1 MEGPTD
7 GIPDPITIDKAL
19 QGITA
24 HEYVL
29 PAIQREFVWKPD
41 QICAFFDSLMRRYPI
56 GSFLFWEIP
65 ADDLGDYVFYD
76 FIRNYHERRAAH
88 CAIVPRDALPSG
100 KPATAILDGQQRMT
114 ALNVGLRGSHA
125 KRLPRKCWNNPDAFP
140 KKKLYLNIAA
150 PASENDDKLMYDF
163 RFLTKEEAVDGNV
176 DGAHWFPVPK
186 IRDLTDGT
194 DSVGIFKYIQK
205 AGLAAENTFAFKTL
219 DRLRQLVFQDAAISY
234 YAVDE
239 RELDNVLDI
248 FIRVNSGG
256 TVLSYSDLLLSI
268 ATAQWSDRD
277 ARQDINA
284 LVESSTRTG
293 KGFGFTKDVVLKA
306 GLVLSDIGD
315 IRFKVTNFNQ
325 QNMHRL
331 EQGWD
336 AISAGLT
343 LAHRSSWRHSASAS
357 ARSAADYVLLPLAY
371 YVKMRGFDETY
382 LTSDFV
388 ERRPGDGPRVGAAL
402 AAEGGH
408 LGFWPGHAC
417 SAASAR
423 CHQEARPVGVPQWTR
438 SRPRMAPIGKSL
450 KFGPEEIDELAGPA
464 VRQAADLRHAL
475 AAVSQVQFRD
485 RAARRPRVPA
495 EALLQ
500 EGTGQGGRPGRR
512 ARGLHRPDEWAAESP
527 VAARRGQHQEAGHA
541 AAGSGSTASPRAS
554 DQASGQA
561 ARESYPGACTTCTAC
576 PTACSASPSSTRRA
590 RRACVSGSRCCSA
603 CRFRSLS
610 HGGSHG

>member
-1 MEGPTD
+1 MSFQT
-7 GIPDPITIDKAL
+7 PITIHKAL

-65 ADDLGDYVFYD
+65 ANDLGDYVFYD
-76 FIRNYHERRAAH
+76 FIRNYHERRAAN
-88 CAIVPRDALPSG
+88 CAIVPKDALPTG

-125 KRLPRKCWNNPDAFP
+125 KRLPRKWWNNPDAFP
-140 KKKLYLNIAA
+140 KKKLYLNIAG
-150 PASENDDKLMYDF
+150 PASDNDDKLMYDF
-163 RFLTKEEAVDGNV
+163 RFLTKEEAVDGKV

-205 AGLAAENTFAFKTL
+205 AGLAAENEFAFQTL

-268 ATAQWSDRD
+268 ATAQWSERD
-277 ARQDINA
+277 ARQDIND
-284 LVESSTRTG
+284 LVEKINATG
-293 KGFGFTKDVVLKA
+293 QGFGFTKDVVLKA

-325 QNMHRL
+325 QNMQRL
-331 EQGWD
+331 EQDWD

-343 LAHRSSWRHSASAS
+343 LGTKLLASFGFS
-357 ARSAADYVLLPLAY
+357 ERTLGADYVLLPLAY

-382 LTSDFV
+382 VTSDSWRDDREKVRGWVLRSLLKAGIWGSGQDSLLGRLRDAIKKNGQSGFPS
-388 ERRPGDGPRVGAAL
+388 EQIETAL
-402 AAEGGH
+402 
-408 LGFWPGHAC
+408 
-417 SAASAR
+417 
-423 CHQEARPVGVPQWTR
+423 
-438 SRPRMAPIGKSL
+438 APIGKSL
-450 KFGPEEIDELAGPA
+450 KFGAEEIDDLLDLQYGKPRTFVTLALLYPKFSFETELHVDHVFPQKLFYKKALGQAG
-464 VRQAADLRHAL
+464 VAADAREDYIAL
-475 AAVSQVQFRD
+475 MNGLPNLQLLPGAVNIKKQGTL
-485 RAARRPRVPA
+485 PRKWID
-495 EALLQ
+495 
-500 EGTGQGGRPGRR
+500 
-512 ARGLHRPDEWAAESP
+512 GLA
-527 VAARRGQHQEAGHA
+527 VG
-541 AAGSGSTASPRAS
+541 S
-554 DQASGQA
+554 DQAQAKA
-561 ARESYPGACTTCTAC
+561 ARESYLATHDLHGVPDGMLGF
-576 PTACSASPSSTRRA
+576 PEFYEA
-590 RRACVSGSRCCSA
+590 RKKRMRERLEMLLGV
-603 CRFRSLS
+603 
-610 HGGSHG
+610 